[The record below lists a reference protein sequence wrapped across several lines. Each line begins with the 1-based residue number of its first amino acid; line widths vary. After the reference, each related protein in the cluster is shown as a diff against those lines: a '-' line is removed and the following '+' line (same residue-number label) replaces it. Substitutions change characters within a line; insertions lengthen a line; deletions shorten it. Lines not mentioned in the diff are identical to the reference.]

1 MYADRICEGQLEDPG
16 SRGPSRAAQGRL
28 VAEKASGKNT
38 EDRPQFERMMQR
50 LQPGD
55 VVVVCK
61 LDRLARSSR
70 DLYNILHELA
80 EKGCGFT
87 RLGEGWC
94 DTTTDVGR
102 LLIAVMS
109 GVAEFER
116 SLIRKRCQSGID
128 HAKAEGKQ
136 FGHKPK
142 LDVGQRS
149 QIAERYA
156 SGETMAE
163 LATGYGVSEP
173 TIWRSLQ

>member
-1 MYADRICEGQLEDPG
+1 MCLSRILNPSGFQIGVECMRIGYARVSSNTQDHEAQVEQLKAADCERI
-16 SRGPSRAAQGRL
+16 
-28 VAEKASGKNT
+28 VAKKATGKNT

-102 LLIAVMS
+102 LLIAVMP
-109 GVAEFER
+109 GGAEFER
-116 SLIRKRCQSGID
+116 S
-128 HAKAEGKQ
+128 
-136 FGHKPK
+136 
-142 LDVGQRS
+142 
-149 QIAERYA
+149 
-156 SGETMAE
+156 
-163 LATGYGVSEP
+163 
-173 TIWRSLQ
+173 

>member
-1 MYADRICEGQLEDPG
+1 
-16 SRGPSRAAQGRL
+16 
-28 VAEKASGKNT
+28 
-38 EDRPQFERMMQR
+38 DRPQFERMMQR

-128 HAKAEGKQ
+128 PRPKASSSATS
-136 FGHKPK
+136 PSSTSASAA
-142 LDVGQRS
+142 RS
-149 QIAERYA
+149 PSVTPRARRWPNWRPATASPSRRSGARCNSSVTIPVYSVTGPLTPPAE
-156 SGETMAE
+156 
-163 LATGYGVSEP
+163 P
-173 TIWRSLQ
+173 